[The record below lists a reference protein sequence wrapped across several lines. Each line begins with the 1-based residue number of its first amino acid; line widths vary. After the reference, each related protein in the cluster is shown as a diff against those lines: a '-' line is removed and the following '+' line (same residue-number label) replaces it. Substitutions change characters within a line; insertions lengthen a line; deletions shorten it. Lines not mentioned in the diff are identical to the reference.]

1 MNEQAGNTT
10 DRLWTDEDVAEFL
23 QVSPATVR
31 KWAKMGRLPVL
42 KVGSLNRFD
51 REEIKRWP
59 RPVEP
64 EAAPDSEA
72 AA

>member
-1 MNEQAGNTT
+1 MNEDTRNET
-10 DRLWTDEDVAEFL
+10 DSLWTDEDVATYL
-23 QVSPATVR
+23 RVSVQTVQ
-31 KWAKMGRLPVL
+31 KWAKQGRLPVL

-51 REEIKRWP
+51 REVIKRWP

-64 EAAPDSEA
+64 EPDSEA

>member
-1 MNEQAGNTT
+1 MADTERNEVEA
-10 DRLWTDEDVAEFL
+10 LWTDEDVASYL
-23 QVSPATVR
+23 RVSVQTVQ

-51 REEIKRWP
+51 REVIKRWP

-64 EAAPDSEA
+64 EPDSEA